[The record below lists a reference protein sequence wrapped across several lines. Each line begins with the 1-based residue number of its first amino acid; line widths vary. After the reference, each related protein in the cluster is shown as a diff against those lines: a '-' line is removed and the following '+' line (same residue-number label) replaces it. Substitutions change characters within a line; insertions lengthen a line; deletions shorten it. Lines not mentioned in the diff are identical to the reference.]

1 MVALIPA
8 HFGEGDIILDLYHLY
23 ILLVLFWG
31 ISARMAG
38 MTGFWPLFWAGYA
51 EMTMV
56 SISDFIIL
64 DCILPPRITHM
75 IKGAEGC
82 RGWERKEWLKTL
94 AIPEHGLMWTLVMCP
109 LAGLFVAGIG
119 LLTGLFC

>member
-1 MVALIPA
+1 MNWPR
-8 HFGEGDIILDLYHLY
+8 IILDGLTMAAVFNAVALLGFLVVPQAYSTMFPKDIKEAAAPYVEKKDVRIMKWILHPLY

-38 MTGFWPLFWAGYA
+38 MTGFWPLFWAGYV
-51 EMTMV
+51 EM
-56 SISDFIIL
+56 
-64 DCILPPRITHM
+64 
-75 IKGAEGC
+75 
-82 RGWERKEWLKTL
+82 
-94 AIPEHGLMWTLVMCP
+94 TLVMCP